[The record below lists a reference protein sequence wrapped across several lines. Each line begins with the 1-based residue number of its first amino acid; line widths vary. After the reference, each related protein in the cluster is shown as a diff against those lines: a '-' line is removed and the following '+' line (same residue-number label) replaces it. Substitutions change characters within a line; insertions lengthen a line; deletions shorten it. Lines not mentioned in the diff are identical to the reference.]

1 MKTIVFK
8 ADAERIYFINY
19 AKIGEFSASIS
30 DVIEAIECEKVTGE
44 SASEYGFSEDV
55 ISAMHKIDAE
65 SIIHTYNFGLEAGIY
80 EIEGTYK
87 EFEKKSRK
95 SEPELVYEDEYRK
108 SILFVGQDKNAIVFC
123 AK

>member
-1 MKTIVFK
+1 MNAVEFK
-8 ADAERIYFINY
+8 ADERVYNLNVVKLAEL
-19 AKIGEFSASIS
+19 SIS
-30 DVIEAIECEKVTGE
+30 ISEIIDAIECEKVTGE

>member
-1 MKTIVFK
+1 MKTVEFK
-8 ADAERIYFINY
+8 ADERVYNLNVVKLAEL
-19 AKIGEFSASIS
+19 SIS
-30 DVIEAIECEKVTGE
+30 ISEIIDAIECEKVTGE

>member
-1 MKTIVFK
+1 MKTAEFK
-8 ADAERIYFINY
+8 ADERVYNLNVVKLAEL
-19 AKIGEFSASIS
+19 SIS
-30 DVIEAIECEKVTGE
+30 ISEIIDAIECEKVTGE

>member
-1 MKTIVFK
+1 MKTIEFK
-8 ADAERIYFINY
+8 ADERVYNLNVVKLAELSIY
-19 AKIGEFSASIS
+19 IS
-30 DVIEAIECEKVTGE
+30 EIIDAIECEKVTGE

>member
-1 MKTIVFK
+1 MKTIEFK
-8 ADAERIYFINY
+8 ADERVYNLNVMKLAELSVSVSEIIN
-19 AKIGEFSASIS
+19 
-30 DVIEAIECEKVTGE
+30 AIECEKVTGE
-44 SASEYGFSEDV
+44 DASEYGFSEDV
-55 ISAMHKIDAE
+55 VSAMQKIDAE
-65 SIIHTYNFGLEAGIY
+65 SIMHTYNFGLDSGIY

>member
-1 MKTIVFK
+1 MKTIEFK
-8 ADAERIYFINY
+8 ADERVYNLNVVKLAELSIY
-19 AKIGEFSASIS
+19 IS
-30 DVIEAIECEKVTGE
+30 EIIAAIECEKVTGE